1 MPSPANQTS
10 SEAWQLAVHQYLSSL
25 PDAHKAASKIPAN
38 AGMCLDMI
46 IQAQGQK
53 KGFIR
58 LMDLLKPLI
67 EPLKRF
73 EGAID
78 VIMQTHGGVASPIWG
93 PDYHLLGN
101 PAIMPDGFNT
111 RPLAVRM
118 LKIGQKW
125 QEVADRM
132 PAQLP

>member
-1 MPSPANQTS
+1 MRWVETAIVINYVGKWSKLLLNAETGLAIAKENGHSTS
-10 SEAWQLAVHQYLSSL
+10 ILAFQDYQNARTTFLSDYLYVL
-25 PDAHKAASKIPAN
+25 
-38 AGMCLDMI
+38 
-46 IQAQGQK
+46 QA
-53 KGFIR
+53 
-58 LMDLLKPLI
+58 
-67 EPLKRF
+67 
-73 EGAID
+73 
-78 VIMQTHGGVASPIWG
+78 TG